1 MSTFKPDI
9 FKNLRTKGYGVENT
23 ATSFEHPLVSVVPEI
38 NREEL
43 VEQLKKY
50 GNALSGDEKLMYD
63 YAKLS
68 ISVAHNI
75 FDTRHTMHVFSGFLL
90 QSLKKLYPTIDLS
103 KLELAMLEVDRILYE
118 TSKEQEPKD
127 NELMIPVMIGMLEK
141 MI

>member
-9 FKNLRTKGYGVENT
+9 FKNLQNKGYGVENM
-23 ATSFEHPLVSVVPEI
+23 ATSFEHPLTSVVPQL

-43 VEQLKKY
+43 LTQLKKY
-50 GNALSGDEKLMYD
+50 GSALSADEKLMYE
-63 YAKLS
+63 YSKLS

-75 FDTRHTMHVFSGFLL
+75 FDTRHTIHVFSNFLL
-90 QSLKKLYPTIDLS
+90 QSLKKLYPSTDFS
-103 KLELAMLEVDRILYE
+103 KLENAMNDTDTTLHEILKELE
-118 TSKEQEPKD
+118 SKD